1 MTSKVLITYPET
13 LDFPSTTN
21 LRLNLTGHY
30 HGSQTKPIRA
40 RVGWIDYAQVID
52 MILTTAL
59 TGGAAT
65 ATDFF
70 NVIGNRARLFETNA
84 DRPYN

>member
-1 MTSKVLITYPET
+1 MTPKVLIAYPET
-13 LDFPSTTN
+13 LDFPSITN

-40 RVGWIDYAQVID
+40 QVGWVNYAQVID
-52 MILTTAL
+52 MIFTIAL
-59 TGGAAT
+59 TCGASR
-65 ATDFF
+65 ATDFS
-70 NVIGNRARLFETNA
+70 NVIGNRARFFETNA